1 MPFDLK
7 TTHKRFSITNLCIHP
22 SILTYTIMYGC
33 YKKFKTNLLKIL
45 KGFKRYR
52 SIITTETLILGLDG
66 NYTDIFSKESNE
78 VIIR

>member
-1 MPFDLK
+1 
-7 TTHKRFSITNLCIHP
+7 
-22 SILTYTIMYGC
+22 MYGC